1 MRPKPFAGNNKTP
14 FILLGATFLLGLSLS
29 HVLTCQKAKKSKLL
43 ARAAIVH
50 ALLEFLNLKI
60 NVEDDWKENLGD
72 VEGCKMKLI

>member
-1 MRPKPFAGNNKTP
+1 M
-14 FILLGATFLLGLSLS
+14 
-29 HVLTCQKAKKSKLL
+29 TCHTAKKSKLL

-72 VEGCKMKLI
+72 VKVVRQSLFKIKRPGESSRRS

>member
-1 MRPKPFAGNNKTP
+1 M
-14 FILLGATFLLGLSLS
+14 
-29 HVLTCQKAKKSKLL
+29 TCHTAKKSKLL

-72 VEGCKMKLI
+72 VEGCKIKFD